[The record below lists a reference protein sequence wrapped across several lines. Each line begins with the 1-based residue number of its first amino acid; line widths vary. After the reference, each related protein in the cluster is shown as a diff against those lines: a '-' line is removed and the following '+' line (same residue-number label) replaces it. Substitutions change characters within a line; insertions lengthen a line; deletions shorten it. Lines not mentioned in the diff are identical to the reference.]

1 MPMVG
6 EHWEDIDIDWNNIE
20 GWWNGV
26 LAEDQVPDTVQFRF
40 KPSSIPSSS
49 YATQSLF
56 QVNTGSATQ
65 FGIQLRHTSAS
76 YGEMK
81 FILSGS
87 QGYVTSSPILQPFF
101 TGGFWDVM
109 LRRDPGKLNLNQTGS
124 DVTYELVTKN
134 GKFDGDS
141 AFIHYEAS
149 SSIFISGSTSSSY
162 NEAWSTYT
170 FTSGNTELLGFQIV

>member
-1 MPMVG
+1 MPIVG
-6 EHWEDIDIDWNNIE
+6 ENWENIDQDWNNIE

-40 KPSSIPSSS
+40 KASSIPSAS

-76 YGEMK
+76 FGEMK

-87 QGYVTSSPILQPFF
+87 QGYVTTSPMLQPFPN
-101 TGGFWDVM
+101 TPNTC
-109 LRRDPGKLNLNQTGS
+109 LLYTS
-124 DVTYELVTKN
+124 DAADE
-134 GKFDGDS
+134 
-141 AFIHYEAS
+141 
-149 SSIFISGSTSSSY
+149 
-162 NEAWSTYT
+162 
-170 FTSGNTELLGFQIV
+170 